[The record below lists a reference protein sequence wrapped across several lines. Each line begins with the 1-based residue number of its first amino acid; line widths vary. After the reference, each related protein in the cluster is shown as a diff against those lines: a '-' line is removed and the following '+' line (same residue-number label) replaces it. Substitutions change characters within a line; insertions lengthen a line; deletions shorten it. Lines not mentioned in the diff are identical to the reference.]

1 MAFFRIQMNMIEGGH
16 IGETEEG
23 QFFVV
28 PRFGPWGGYPRKL
41 GGLRFGTSTHSVIAA
56 VLENWAA
63 APEIAS
69 VRVKRC
75 EE

>member
-1 MAFFRIQMNMIEGGH
+1 MERLRKASSLLFLDLVLGVDTPESWGASTLGQAH
-16 IGETEEG
+16 IL
-23 QFFVV
+23 
-28 PRFGPWGGYPRKL
+28 P
-41 GGLRFGTSTHSVIAA
+41 SSHSVIAA

-63 APEIAS
+63 APEVAS